1 MTVMA
6 ILQDVDKCMRCN
18 GCVTACKREWNLKLP
33 TDISQV
39 IPQKSIVN
47 PRQRLAIKSLRRGD
61 MGPHMRFSCWHCPD
75 APCIKECP
83 RGAIKQEAT
92 GAVSVNTGLCAPTL
106 CKAGP
111 GPRPCEIGCQQ
122 GGYPKVGPAYE
133 TGQYAG
139 QVKMNKCTLCT
150 GRAGADGVV
159 DAATAL
165 PTRSTRVQTSVD
177 PAPKTYVWPSPLVL
191 PSGGTLTDVN
201 VPELAHEPACVS
213 SCPAKAM
220 KWDSKANILK
230 YLQDPANG
238 YTLAGGTQ
246 NWIGNGGVYWA
257 SRNTRIVP
265 PKADPFVEDHL
276 TPMVSSVV
284 SGGSKLMIPALL
296 LGGFAVVSMRR
307 TKVQAEANDLSARE
321 V

>member
-1 MTVMA
+1 MADNVMV

-33 TDISQV
+33 TNMAEV

-61 MGPHMRFSCWHCPD
+61 MGPHMRYSCWHCPD

-83 RGAIKQEAT
+83 RGALKQEAT
-92 GAVSVNTGLCAPTL
+92 GAVSVNNALCEPTL
-106 CKAGP
+106 CKAGT

-122 GGYPKVGPAYE
+122 GGYPKVGAAYE
-133 TGQYAG
+133 TGPYAG

-150 GRAGADGVV
+150 GRAGKDGAV
-159 DAATAL
+159 DPATAL
-165 PTRSTRVQTSVD
+165 PTRARKVGANFVSD
-177 PAPKTYVWPSPLVL
+177 LPL
-191 PSGGTLTDVN
+191 PSGGTLPDPT

-220 KWDSKANILK
+220 KWDTKKNILA
-230 YLQDPANG
+230 YLNDPLNG
-238 YTLAGGTQ
+238 YTTTNGQQ
-246 NWIGNGGVYWA
+246 NWIGSGSMYWTA
-257 SRNTRIVP
+257 KKTGLVP
-265 PKADPFVEDHL
+265 PKADPYVEDHL
-276 TPMVSSVV
+276 APMASSVLSS
-284 SGGSKLMIPALL
+284 SGKLLIPALV

-307 TKVQAEANDLSARE
+307 TQNEEEVALSARE

>member
-6 ILQDVDKCMRCN
+6 ILQDADKCMRCN

-61 MGPHMRFSCWHCPD
+61 MGPFMRYSCWHCPD

-83 RGAIKQEAT
+83 LGAIKQEAT
-92 GAVSVNTGLCAPTL
+92 GAVSVDNSKCEPTL
-106 CKAGP
+106 CKAGS

-122 GGYPKVGPAYE
+122 GGYPKVGAAYE
-133 TGQYAG
+133 TGPYAG
-139 QVKMNKCTLCT
+139 LVKMNKCTLCT

-159 DAATAL
+159 DPHTAL
-165 PTRSTRVQTSVD
+165 PTRNTKVGS
-177 PAPKTYVWPSPLVL
+177 VWPSPLTLSV
-191 PSGGTLTDVN
+191 GTLPDIN

-220 KWDSKANILK
+220 KWDSKANILA
-230 YLQDPANG
+230 YLNDPANG
-238 YTLAGGTQ
+238 FMLTDPITGLKTQ
-246 NWIGNGGVYWA
+246 NWWGSGAVYWTGKTTMLVA
-257 SRNTRIVP
+257 
-265 PKADPFVEDHL
+265 PKADPFIEDHI
-276 TPMVSSVV
+276 TPMASNVL
-284 SGGSKLMIPALL
+284 SGGKFMIPALL

-307 TKVQAEANDLSARE
+307 AKNEEEAKALSARE

>member
-33 TDISQV
+33 TTMAEV
-39 IPQKSIVN
+39 IPQKSIVSR
-47 PRQRLAIKSLRRGD
+47 RQRLAIKSIRRGD

-92 GAVSVNTGLCAPTL
+92 GAVSVDNAKCEPTL
-106 CKAGP
+106 CKAGS

-122 GGYPKVGPAYE
+122 GGYPKVGVAYE
-133 TGQYAG
+133 SGTYAG

-165 PTRSTRVQTSVD
+165 PTRQAKVGST
-177 PAPKTYVWPSPLVL
+177 WPSTLPL
-191 PSGGTLTDVN
+191 PSGGGLPDAL

-213 SCPAKAM
+213 TCPAKAM
-220 KWDSKANILK
+220 KWDSKANILA
-230 YLQDPANG
+230 YLNDPLNG
-238 YTLAGGTQ
+238 YTLANGTQ
-246 NWIGNGGVYWA
+246 NWIGSGAIWWA
-257 SRNTRIVP
+257 AKKTMIVP
-265 PKADPFVEDHL
+265 PKADPFIEDHIS
-276 TPMVSSVV
+276 PMASNVLA
-284 SGGSKLMIPALL
+284 SGGKFLIPALM

-307 TKVQAEANDLSARE
+307 TQNEEANALSARE